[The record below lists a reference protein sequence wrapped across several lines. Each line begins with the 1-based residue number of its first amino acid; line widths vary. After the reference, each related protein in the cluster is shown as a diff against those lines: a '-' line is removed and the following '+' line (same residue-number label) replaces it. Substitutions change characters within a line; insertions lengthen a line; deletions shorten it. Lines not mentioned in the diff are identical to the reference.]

1 MWEEKDNITID
12 RNIPCV
18 IYTYMPRKRLEK
30 KKYSASK
37 DEVATEPASEL
48 SYYERGDTE
57 VVELELVYFIDDY
70 KNDEDEGIFESPPSK
85 KRIGGIGR
93 A

>member
-1 MWEEKDNITID
+1 MWEEKANITID

-30 KKYSASK
+30 NKYSASK

-48 SYYERGDTE
+48 SYDERGDT
-57 VVELELVYFIDDY
+57 
-70 KNDEDEGIFESPPSK
+70 
-85 KRIGGIGR
+85 
-93 A
+93 